1 MHDSADVVVVGAGIV
16 GSSIAYQIA
25 RRSRMKVVL
34 LDKGAGPAEGSTGA
48 SSSICR
54 CRYSNA
60 QVVRLARDGL
70 AAYRNWAEFTGLES
84 PGNEFTHTGVLWLL
98 NEDRG
103 KLETER
109 TRLADEGVA
118 ISLLTADELVERFPS
133 LSPCIE
139 PFDLSGE
146 IEHTCRPIELAVFED
161 DAGFAD
167 PSAAN
172 TDLVEATRNNG
183 GSVRF
188 RAQVTGVRKK
198 GDRVVGVDLA
208 DGSSIEAD
216 VVVNAAGPWCGRL
229 NQLAGLDLL
238 WPLEP
243 TRVQVGY
250 RDWPSD
256 LGRVPVTVEA
266 STGLYFRPDAAGSR
280 ILFGSV
286 LEEDEQEVV
295 EDPDNFNTGADAAFR
310 DIRIHGLHH
319 RIPDLPYRGG
329 VSGIAGLYTIN
340 RTDVHPV
347 VGPSGMDGY
356 WLANGLSGHGFKL
369 APMIGSMVAQ
379 AITGERAP
387 FDTDVPMSLLAV
399 DREPISVAAKSVL
412 A

>member
-1 MHDSADVVVVGAGIV
+1 MHDSADVIVVGAGIV
-16 GSSIAYQIA
+16 GSAIAYQIA
-25 RRSRMKVVL
+25 RRSPMKVVL

-60 QVVRLARDGL
+60 QVIRLARDGL
-70 AAYRNWAEFTGLES
+70 AAYRNWAEFTGLEE
-84 PGNEFTHTGVLWLL
+84 PWNEFTHTGVLWLL

-103 KLETER
+103 ELEAER

-118 ISLLTADELVERFPS
+118 ISLLTGEELGERFPS
-133 LSPCIE
+133 LSSCIE

-183 GSVRF
+183 GTVRF
-188 RAQVTGVRKK
+188 RTQVTGVRKQ

-216 VVVNAAGPWCGRL
+216 LVINAAGPWCGRL

-250 RDWPSD
+250 RDWPAD

-295 EDPDNFNTGADAAFR
+295 EDPDNFKTSADAAFR
-310 DIRIHGLHH
+310 DLRVHGLHH

-329 VSGIAGLYTIN
+329 VTGIAGLYTIN

-379 AITGERAP
+379 AITGEQAS

-399 DREPISVAAKSVL
+399 DREPISVASKSVL